1 MRACFTC
8 QGRFE
13 DRRLVCP
20 TDGDMLIDEGRPAPE
35 TGWTLGA
42 WRLGNL
48 LGEGGMGRVFEA
60 AHLVSGEVVAVKVL
74 KEGPSGVEQARKRFQ
89 MEAEAA
95 AALQHPGVA
104 RVRELARTAEGTSY
118 IVMERLHGST
128 FDELRRAGKFAEA
141 ERVIELMLE
150 ICEVLALAHEKGI
163 VHRDLKPSNIFLH
176 RERRDLSRVKVLDFG
191 IAKFLDRPG
200 DRLTSTGDFLGS
212 LLYMA
217 PEQTASEAV
226 TTAVDVYSLGVIL
239 FEALTGALPFTGR
252 SPLELLRLHASMPAP
267 ALSTFRPEVSLE
279 LESLVER
286 CLMKKPQHR
295 YAGARELG
303 LALRGIP
310 LTRKEGHPVQA
321 ARTSQMNAAH
331 WVGTLLDERYEIQ
344 EWIAP
349 SRFGSDVY
357 RASHLHT
364 GADVA
369 VRLWRTGQGSA
380 RDSLIDVFRREAR
393 AMAVRH
399 PNLISIIDLGF
410 DDRCVYVVT
419 ELVDSISLRTLLAR
433 KGKLPEDEAAAL
445 ARGAAGALR
454 ALHDKGIISGGLSPE
469 TMRVAM
475 GEAGPEKLLL
485 TPLGLSDLKQLNLL
499 AGDAARSDR
508 ALDYIAPEQRAGA
521 RPDARSD
528 LYSLGVILLEMLCG
542 PPAGPAEPDAGPP
555 GAEPASGIR
564 PVPEGRAEDL
574 GRWMEFFRRAL
585 APQPDARYASAAEF
599 LAAIPA

>member
-1 MRACFTC
+1 MRACYTC

-13 DRRLVCP
+13 DRRLICP

-42 WRLGNL
+42 WRIGNL

-60 AHLVSGEVVAVKVL
+60 AHLVSGEVAAVKVL

-95 AALQHPGVA
+95 AAIEHPGVA
-104 RVRELARTAEGTSY
+104 KVREFARTPDGTSY

-141 ERVIELMLE
+141 ERVVELLLE
-150 ICEVLALAHEKGI
+150 ICDVLALAHQRGI

-176 RERRDLSRVKVLDFG
+176 REGRDRSRVKVLDFG
-191 IAKFLDRPG
+191 IAKFLDRAG

-252 SPLELLRLHASMPAP
+252 SPAELLRLHASMPAP
-267 ALSTFRPEVSLE
+267 ALSNFRPEVSPE
-279 LESLVER
+279 LEMLVER

-295 YAGARELG
+295 YGDARELG
-303 LALRGIP
+303 DALRGISV
-310 LTRKEGHPVQA
+310 TRKGGDPARA
-321 ARTSQMNAAH
+321 ARTTQVNAAH
-331 WVGTLLDERYEIQ
+331 WVGAVLDERYEIQ

-357 RASHLHT
+357 RASHLRA

-369 VRLWRTGQGSA
+369 VRLWRTGRGSM
-380 RDSLIDVFRREAR
+380 RDRLIDVFRREAR

-399 PNLISIIDLGF
+399 PNLIAIIDLGY

-433 KGKLPEDEAAAL
+433 KGALPEAVSAEL
-445 ARGAAGALR
+445 VRGAAGALR
-454 ALHDKGIISGGLSPE
+454 ALHEKGIISGGLSPE

-475 GEAGPEKLLL
+475 GGAGPEKLLL
-485 TPLGLSDLKQLNLL
+485 TPLGLSDLEEVGLL
-499 AGDAARSDR
+499 SGAARSDDR
-508 ALDYIAPEQRAGA
+508 SLDYISPEQRAGA

-528 LYSLGVILLEMLCG
+528 LYSLAVILLEMLCG
-542 PPAGPAEPDAGPP
+542 PPEVSTAPEAGPP
-555 GAEPASGIR
+555 AAEPATGAR
-564 PVPEGRAEDL
+564 QVPPGQAEDL
-574 GRWMEFFRRAL
+574 GRWTGFFRRAL
-585 APQPDARYASAAEF
+585 APDPDARYASAAEF

>member
-13 DRRLVCP
+13 DRRLICP
-20 TDGDMLIDEGRPAPE
+20 TDGDMLIDEGRLAPE

-60 AHLVSGEVVAVKVL
+60 AHLASGEVAAVKVL

-104 RVRELARTAEGTSY
+104 RVREFARTPEGTSY
-118 IVMERLHGST
+118 IVMERLYGST
-128 FDELRRAGKFAEA
+128 FDELRRAGKFADA
-141 ERVIELMLE
+141 ERVVALMLE

-176 RERRDLSRVKVLDFG
+176 REGRERSRVKVLDFG

-217 PEQTASEAV
+217 PEQTASAAV
-226 TTAVDVYSLGVIL
+226 TIAVDVYSLGVIL
-239 FEALTGALPFTGR
+239 FEALTGTLPFSAR
-252 SPLELLRLHASMPAP
+252 SPAELLRLHASMPAP
-267 ALSTFRPEVSLE
+267 ALSTFRPDVSLE
-279 LESLVER
+279 LESVVER
-286 CLMKKPQHR
+286 CLMKKPQYR
-295 YAGARELG
+295 PAGARELG

-310 LTRKEGHPVQA
+310 LARTEGDSARA
-321 ARTSQMNAAH
+321 ARTTQVNAAH
-331 WVGTLLDERYEIQ
+331 WVGAVLDERYEIQ

-369 VRLWRTGQGSA
+369 VRLWRTGQGAA

-433 KGKLPEDEAAAL
+433 KGKLPEAEAAAL

-469 TMRVAM
+469 TLRVTM
-475 GEAGPEKLLL
+475 GGAGPEKMLL
-485 TPLGLSDLKQLNLL
+485 TPLGLADLKQLNLL
-499 AGDAARSDR
+499 APDAARSADR
-508 ALDYIAPEQRAGA
+508 ALDYISPEQRAGA
-521 RPDARSD
+521 APDARSD

-542 PPAGPAEPDAGPP
+542 PPEGPAGSESPP
-555 GAEPASGIR
+555 EGRG
-564 PVPEGRAEDL
+564 VPEGRAEDL

-585 APQPDARYASAAEF
+585 APEPGARYASAEEF
-599 LAAIPA
+599 VAAMPA